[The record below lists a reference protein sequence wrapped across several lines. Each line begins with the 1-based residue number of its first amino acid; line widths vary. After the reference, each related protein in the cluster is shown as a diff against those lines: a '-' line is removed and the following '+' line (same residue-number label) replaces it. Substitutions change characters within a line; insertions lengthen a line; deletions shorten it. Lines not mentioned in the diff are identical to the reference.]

1 MWLIHAGF
9 MSYETGIARK
19 KNALATAM
27 KNILTIAVVTPTFYY
42 FGWWIYNCN
51 QPGLPIG
58 PNSSDF
64 TAAACQGGI
73 PWSDA
78 FGPNLTNNIN
88 LVFFLAFLLFSWTTA
103 SIMSGA
109 IIERARLTAYL
120 ILACLLG
127 SVVWILDAAWG
138 WSAGGWLTLRFGFH
152 DSIASGVVHG
162 VAGAFTLG
170 VLFQLGPRIGK
181 YTREGLARQFK
192 PHNLHMTLLGLM
204 LIFTGFYAF
213 YAACLVIASTAFP
226 GWANIYLSPTTLGSI
241 AMIITMGFAGG
252 FTGGYFASRGDPFW
266 TVSGGLAG
274 VISVSAGADVYAP
287 TLGYLISMASA
298 AMAVYVG
305 TWIEKKMRVDD
316 AVGAVAVHGFMGF
329 LGMFWV
335 GVFAAGY
342 PTGVNNVDSSLGGQL
357 IGMATFLP
365 LGFLTGYCAAW
376 VMKKLNILRVP
387 PEVELMGLDVA
398 EYEPNLYLPEVAVA
412 AEQLVEP
419 DGTPV
424 DAALVL
430 THGERRGGDLDAVAN
445 RQRARLHRSQ
455 GGLQRGRH
463 RRLRPPGQLP
473 GLRGL
478 RDVHAGVDVWRG
490 REQRRDALHDRDLA
504 RHRRDGGGAR
514 RLGHVREPQADS
526 RGCRIHT
533 SRDTGHRAAAAAR
546 RSGRRTMINNGSSRR
561 QIEFPPLQTHKK
573 SFEMAVLAISIL
585 CAIVVLVIVLFTNIG
600 NEFRPT
606 V

>member
-1 MWLIHAGF
+1 MIGSLIAQVESLKDAASAAGQTQDSLIIGEQYYFFTVVLMWLIHCGF

-120 ILACLLG
+120 LLACMLG

-181 YTREGLARQFK
+181 YTREGLARQFR

-226 GWANIYLSPTTLGSI
+226 GWANIYLSPTTLGTI
-241 AMIITMGFAGG
+241 AMIITFGFAGG

-287 TLGYLISMASA
+287 TLGYLIAMASA
-298 AMAVYVG
+298 AMVVYIG
-305 TWIEKKMRVDD
+305 NWIEKSMRVDD
-316 AVGAVAVHGFMGF
+316 AVGAVAVHGAAGF
-329 LGMFWV
+329 LGMLWV

-342 PTGVNNVDSSLGGQL
+342 PTGVNNVDSSIGGQL
-357 IGMATFLP
+357 MGMATFLP
-365 LGFLTGYCAAW
+365 LGFLTGYYMSW

-398 EYEPNLYLPEVAVA
+398 EYEPNLYLPEVAA
-412 AEQLVEP
+412 AEEQIVEP

-424 DAALVL
+424 TAVTVL
-430 THGERRGGDLDAVAN
+430 TT
-445 RQRARLHRSQ
+445 ARDEVRS
-455 GGLQRGRH
+455 
-463 RRLRPPGQLP
+463 
-473 GLRGL
+473 
-478 RDVHAGVDVWRG
+478 
-490 REQRRDALHDRDLA
+490 
-504 RHRRDGGGAR
+504 
-514 RLGHVREPQADS
+514 
-526 RGCRIHT
+526 
-533 SRDTGHRAAAAAR
+533 
-546 RSGRRTMINNGSSRR
+546 
-561 QIEFPPLQTHKK
+561 
-573 SFEMAVLAISIL
+573 
-585 CAIVVLVIVLFTNIG
+585 
-600 NEFRPT
+600 
-606 V
+606 

>member
-1 MWLIHAGF
+1 MIGTLIAQVESLKDAASASGQALDSVILGEQFYFFTVVLMWLIHAGF

-64 TAAACQGGI
+64 TSAACQGGI
-73 PWSDA
+73 PWSDT

-109 IIERARLTAYL
+109 IIERARLSAYL
-120 ILACLLG
+120 ILACVLG

-170 VLFQLGPRIGK
+170 VLFNLGPRIGK
-181 YTREGLARQFK
+181 YTREGLARQFR

-213 YAACLVIASTAFP
+213 YAACLVIASTSFP

-287 TLGYLISMASA
+287 TLGYLIAMASA
-298 AMAVYVG
+298 AIAVYMG
-305 TWIEKKMRVDD
+305 NWIEKSMRVDD
-316 AVGAVAVHGFMGF
+316 AVGAVAVHGAMGF
-329 LGMFWV
+329 LGMLWV

-342 PTGVNNVDSSLGGQL
+342 PTGVNNVDSSIGGQL

-365 LGFLTGYCAAW
+365 LGFLTGYACSW

-412 AEQLVEP
+412 ERDDRGARRDAGGIR
-419 DGTPV
+419 DGPESR
-424 DAALVL
+424 
-430 THGERRGGDLDAVAN
+430 ERRGGGLDAGDHQ
-445 RQRARLHRSQ
+445 QRARLHHAWRGL
-455 GGLQRGRH
+455 GGGARGRQ
-463 RRLRPPGQLP
+463 RRLHPAGQLP
-473 GLRGL
+473 GLR
-478 RDVHAGVDVWRG
+478 RASG
-490 REQRRDALHDRDLA
+490 RSCR
-504 RHRRDGGGAR
+504 AR
-514 RLGHVREPQADS
+514 RTAR
-526 RGCRIHT
+526 T
-533 SRDTGHRAAAAAR
+533 AAA
-546 RSGRRTMINNGSSRR
+546 
-561 QIEFPPLQTHKK
+561 P
-573 SFEMAVLAISIL
+573 
-585 CAIVVLVIVLFTNIG
+585 
-600 NEFRPT
+600 RPST
-606 V
+606 

>member
-1 MWLIHAGF
+1 MFGSLIAQVENLRDAASAAGQTQDSLILGEQYYFFTVVLMWLIHCGF

-19 KNALATAM
+19 KNAMATAM

-58 PNSSDF
+58 PNSTDF

-73 PWSDA
+73 PWSDV
-78 FGPNLTNNIN
+78 FGPNLANNIN

-109 IIERARLTAYL
+109 IIERARLSAYL
-120 ILACLLG
+120 LLACMLG

-170 VLFQLGPRIGK
+170 VLLNLGPRIGK
-181 YTREGLARQFK
+181 YTREGLTRQFR

-213 YAACLVIASTAFP
+213 YAACLVISSTAFP
-226 GWANIYLSPTTLGSI
+226 GWANIYLSPTTLGTI
-241 AMIITMGFAGG
+241 AMIITFGFAGG

-287 TLGYLISMASA
+287 TLGYLIAMASA
-298 AMAVYVG
+298 AMVVYAG
-305 TWIEKKMRVDD
+305 NWIETKMRVDD
-316 AVGAVAVHGFMGF
+316 AVGAVAVHGVAGF
-329 LGMFWV
+329 LGMLWV

-342 PTGVNNVDSSLGGQL
+342 PTGVNNVDSSIGGQL

-365 LGFLTGYCAAW
+365 LGFLTGYLMSF

-387 PEVELMGLDVA
+387 PEVELMGLDIA

-412 AEQLVEP
+412 SEQLVEP

-424 DAALVL
+424 EA
-430 THGERRGGDLDAVAN
+430 
-445 RQRARLHRSQ
+445 
-455 GGLQRGRH
+455 
-463 RRLRPPGQLP
+463 
-473 GLRGL
+473 
-478 RDVHAGVDVWRG
+478 
-490 REQRRDALHDRDLA
+490 
-504 RHRRDGGGAR
+504 
-514 RLGHVREPQADS
+514 
-526 RGCRIHT
+526 
-533 SRDTGHRAAAAAR
+533 
-546 RSGRRTMINNGSSRR
+546 
-561 QIEFPPLQTHKK
+561 
-573 SFEMAVLAISIL
+573 
-585 CAIVVLVIVLFTNIG
+585 AIVLRNARDEVKA
-600 NEFRPT
+600 
-606 V
+606 